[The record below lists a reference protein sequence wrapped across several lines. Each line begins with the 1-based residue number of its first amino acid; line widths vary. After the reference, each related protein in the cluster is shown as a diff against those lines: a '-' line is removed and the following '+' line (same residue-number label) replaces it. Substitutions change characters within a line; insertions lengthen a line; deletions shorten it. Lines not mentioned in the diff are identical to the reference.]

1 MKVTESNAL
10 YSLTREGKAQADWET
25 RGEAGRGGAF
35 CKSSKMLSLLY
46 SPLLFLIPGKVFLLQ
61 KAADMRGHALKLEML
76 YLSS

>member
-25 RGEAGRGGAF
+25 RGEAGGGAF

>member
-1 MKVTESNAL
+1 MTL

-25 RGEAGRGGAF
+25 RGEAGGPF

-46 SPLLFLIPGKVFLLQ
+46 SPLLFLIPGKVFLLEE
-61 KAADMRGHALKLEML
+61 AADTRGHTLKLEML